1 MSLWGDAHAA
11 STNKPKFLPQDENS
25 DYNRADCYATQA
37 GWVMQA
43 GHPSSGNSNT
53 SATPE
58 VLVASGGLAGATDT
72 TGLRAPTVT
81 SMRFVKG
88 TTATT
93 DLTAVDSTGAIGT
106 TTVTVMPLPL
116 VVAPGSAVLTA
127 AGDQAFTVAATA
139 SGSNL
144 IACSISESSLGDNT
158 TIAAPTV
165 AAANLVCTA
174 SAAAVPAAG
183 AANETFT
190 ITIVDTN
197 NGDRASAALT
207 LAHPTLSPGY

>member
-58 VLVASGGLAGATDT
+58 ILVASGGLAGATDT

-93 DLTAVDSTGAIGT
+93 DLTAADSTARIRVEIT
-106 TTVTVMPLPL
+106 WDEEVTVAGTPQV
-116 VVAPGSAVLTA
+116 VVANNNASGGGFGNYTLSYISAGSTANRKLFERTSQSLGNTDVLTLGGANITLNSGTISDTVRGGTAQAASLVLSGISAVA
-127 AGDQAFTVAATA
+127 ITVA
-139 SGSNL
+139 S
-144 IACSISESSLGDNT
+144 
-158 TIAAPTV
+158 
-165 AAANLVCTA
+165 
-174 SAAAVPAAG
+174 
-183 AANETFT
+183 
-190 ITIVDTN
+190 
-197 NGDRASAALT
+197 
-207 LAHPTLSPGY
+207 

>member
-1 MSLWGDAHAA
+1 MPLWGDAHGAA
-11 STNKPKFLPQDENS
+11 TNKPKFLPQDENS

-81 SMRFVKG
+81 AMRFVKG

-93 DLTAVDSTGAIGT
+93 DLTAPNSAGRILVEITWDEA
-106 TTVTVMPLPL
+106 VTVVGSPTV
-116 VVAPGSAVLTA
+116 VVAYSNASGGGYGNYTLVYTATGSTANRKRFTLTSQSLGNTDVLTLGGANIVLAGGSTISDTVRGGTAQAASVVLSGISAVA
-127 AGDQAFTVAATA
+127 V
-139 SGSNL
+139 
-144 IACSISESSLGDNT
+144 
-158 TIAAPTV
+158 TIA
-165 AAANLVCTA
+165 
-174 SAAAVPAAG
+174 S
-183 AANETFT
+183 
-190 ITIVDTN
+190 
-197 NGDRASAALT
+197 
-207 LAHPTLSPGY
+207 